1 MPVVKPPSEPTI
13 ESMDG
18 EFKIRHATMRGVTY
32 VLRELDATEY
42 EKCLKAAT
50 TDNENGRSTVD
61 NALMFKLMLDKS
73 LVAPKMASGE
83 LWKKPYPVLRKL
95 NDVIDELHYSPEE
108 TDEEKGEDDDKGE
121 AKA

>member
-1 MPVVKPPSEPTI
+1 MPVVKPPSEPSV

-18 EFKIRHATMRGVTY
+18 EFKTRRATMRGVTY

-50 TDNENGRSTVD
+50 TDGENGRSTVD

-73 LVAPKMASGE
+73 LVEPKMAGGE
-83 LWKKPYPVLRKL
+83 LWKKPYPVIRKL
-95 NDVIDELHYSPEE
+95 NDLIDELHYSPEMS
-108 TDEEKGEDDDKGE
+108 DEEKSEEEDAGE

>member
-1 MPVVKPPSEPTI
+1 VPTVKPPSEPTI

-18 EFKIRHATMRGVTY
+18 EFKTRRATMRGITY

-50 TDNENGRSTVD
+50 TATEDGRSTID

-73 LVAPKMASGE
+73 LIEPKLASGE
-83 LWKKPYPVLRKL
+83 LWKKPYPVIRKL

-108 TDEEKGEDDDKGE
+108 SDEEKADDDAGE